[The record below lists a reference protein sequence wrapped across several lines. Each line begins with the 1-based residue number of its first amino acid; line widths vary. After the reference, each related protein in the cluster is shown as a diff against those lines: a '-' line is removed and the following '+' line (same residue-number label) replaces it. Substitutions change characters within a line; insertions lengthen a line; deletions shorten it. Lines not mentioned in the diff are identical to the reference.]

1 MQDIDTHMKTTIQKL
16 LTADPHRAGAGFSL
30 LEVLIALVILSVG
43 LLGIAALI
51 STALKSNGSA
61 YMRTQATAQAY
72 NIIDRMR
79 ANYPGAL
86 NLDYNTPM
94 PATAAPSGST
104 ACTGS
109 GASCG
114 SSALAAYDISQ
125 WEYDLATHL
134 PQGRGS
140 VTSAIS
146 ATSAGSLVTVN
157 VRVLWN
163 DRVAHDS
170 LQKTGAPTATTFSLS
185 ISSVL

>member
-1 MQDIDTHMKTTIQKL
+1 MTKMN
-16 LTADPHRAGAGFSL
+16 TATGKNFLGNRWGSAGFSL

-79 ANYPGAL
+79 ANFPAAL
-86 NLDYNTPM
+86 NLSYNTAM
-94 PATAAPSGST
+94 PATPAPSGST
-104 ACTGS
+104 VCTGT
-109 GASCG
+109 GANCD
-114 SSALAAYDISQ
+114 SATLAAYDIAQ
-125 WEYDLATHL
+125 WEYDLAQHL

-146 ATSAGSLVTVN
+146 ATSAGSLVN
-157 VRVLWN
+157 VTIRVLWN
-163 DRVAHDS
+163 DSRAHDS
-170 LQKTGAPTATTFSLS
+170 LQKSGAPTATTFSLS
-185 ISSVL
+185 VSTVL